1 MSFLEV
7 ELVYALLAGVMSIAL
22 TIVGAYFE
30 KDRKRGTRILIWA
43 ALFLAIAFGVTE
55 NALWNEGYN
64 LFEMVFS
71 FNFLPLVAFFV
82 VWFAFL
88 AWLFETRGERKVL
101 VALFVALIILV
112 VVAANCM
119 NCINNF

>member
-1 MSFLEV
+1 VILSDV
-7 ELVYALLAGVMSIAL
+7 ELVYALLAGIMSVAL

-30 KDRKRGTRILIWA
+30 KDRKRGTKILIWA
-43 ALFLAIAFGVTE
+43 ALFLGISFGVTE

-71 FNFLPLVAFFV
+71 FNFPLVAFFA

-88 AWLFETRGERKVL
+88 AWLFESRGERKVWMMLL
-101 VALFVALIILV
+101 VALAVLVA
-112 VVAANCM
+112 VAVNCM
-119 NCINNF
+119 GCVNF